1 MYIVPPYP
9 FNEQECNLDD
19 KVWSV
24 PRLAML
30 ARDLP
35 LLSLPLDALNLANT
49 VYECNMREMV
59 RHYNTINDADLEQPI
74 LLSED
79 GEIFDGRHR
88 IMKALSQG
96 LTHINAKRFDIN
108 PSPCRYNTK

>member
-1 MYIVPPYP
+1 MRIPPNHP
-9 FNEQECNLDD
+9 FDEQEFHLDNM
-19 KVWSV
+19 VWSV
-24 PRLAML
+24 PRLAYL

-35 LLSLPLDALNLANT
+35 LLSLPLDAINLANT
-49 VYECNMREMV
+49 TYKCNMREMV
-59 RHYNTINDADLEQPI
+59 RHYNQINDADLNQPI

-96 LTHINAKRFDIN
+96 LTHIAAKRFDTN
-108 PSPCRYNTK
+108 PPPCRYNT